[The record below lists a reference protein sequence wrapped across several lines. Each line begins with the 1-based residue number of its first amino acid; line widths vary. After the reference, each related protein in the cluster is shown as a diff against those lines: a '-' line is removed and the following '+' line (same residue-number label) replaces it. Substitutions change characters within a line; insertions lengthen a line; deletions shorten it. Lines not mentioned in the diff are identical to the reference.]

1 MPASTATFGWAR
13 DGPIR
18 RSGGVLQFAL
28 LDLQDV
34 LRRALGDPALELG
47 RRQADGRHIDG
58 GGRELVLPAR
68 DGLRVATPVR
78 HDGEPIGVLVH
89 DRSLRMRPELL
100 EALGVAAGYAVSN
113 ERAFDQAEPA
123 EERNRALLA
132 AIPDAI
138 IRVRRDGTY
147 LDVQAEDH
155 SLLFRPPE
163 ELIGRNIRDFM
174 PRDVLDRV
182 FAGIE
187 RALETGS
194 VVALEY
200 ELEIA
205 GSRHWKETRIMPSG
219 EDEIVS
225 IVRDFTEQREAEA
238 EQRRLAEEQAA
249 LRRVATLVA
258 GNAPPDEVFQTVT
271 EEVCRLLGLRTAVLH
286 RFEDA
291 RTSTIVGKFGEL
303 SSPFDLGSVNE
314 LEVGWSSLQV
324 LQTGAPARSNYD
336 ELEGKVAELRA
347 LGFRSSV
354 GVPISVAGATWGALV
369 VALREGEALPLETE
383 RRLEGFAELVAL
395 ALSSAQARNE
405 LAASRSRIVEAG
417 DAERR
422 RIERNLHDGAQQRL
436 VALSVGLRIAQK
448 KIRTAPDEAEKQLA
462 VVAEEL
468 SEALTDLRELAQG
481 IHPAVLTD
489 RGLGAAVEVLASR
502 TPLRVTLDVEQ
513 SERLPESI
521 EATAYYVV
529 SEALANVVKHAQ
541 ADTAAVRIAHGNGLA
556 LVEVEDNGAGG
567 ADLKSGSGLRG
578 LRDRVECLDG
588 RLEVASIAGR
598 GTRVCVE
605 LPLP

>member
-1 MPASTATFGWAR
+1 MP
-13 DGPIR
+13 
-18 RSGGVLQFAL
+18 
-28 LDLQDV
+28 
-34 LRRALGDPALELG
+34 
-47 RRQADGRHIDG
+47 
-58 GGRELVLPAR
+58 
-68 DGLRVATPVR
+68 
-78 HDGEPIGVLVH
+78 
-89 DRSLRMRPELL
+89 
-100 EALGVAAGYAVSN
+100 
-113 ERAFDQAEPA
+113 
-123 EERNRALLA
+123 
-132 AIPDAI
+132 
-138 IRVRRDGTY
+138 
-147 LDVQAEDH
+147 
-155 SLLFRPPE
+155 
-163 ELIGRNIRDFM
+163 
-174 PRDVLDRV
+174 
-182 FAGIE
+182 
-187 RALETGS
+187 
-194 VVALEY
+194 
-200 ELEIA
+200 
-205 GSRHWKETRIMPSG
+205 
-219 EDEIVS
+219 
-225 IVRDFTEQREAEA
+225 
-238 EQRRLAEEQAA
+238 
-249 LRRVATLVA
+249 
-258 GNAPPDEVFQTVT
+258 
-271 EEVCRLLGLRTAVLH
+271 
-286 RFEDA
+286 
-291 RTSTIVGKFGEL
+291 
-303 SSPFDLGSVNE
+303 
-314 LEVGWSSLQV
+314 
-324 LQTGAPARSNYD
+324 
-336 ELEGKVAELRA
+336 ELRA

-369 VALREGEALPLETE
+369 VALREGETLPLETE

-405 LAASRSRIVEAG
+405 LAASRSRIIEAG

-448 KIRTAPDEAEKQLA
+448 KIRTAPDEAEKHLA

-541 ADTAAVRIAHGNGLA
+541 AETAAVRIAHGNGLA
-556 LVEVEDNGAGG
+556 LVEVEDNGEGG
-567 ADLKSGSGLRG
+567 ADLNSGSGLRG